1 MGQSVVTFSQALGP
15 TELPPS
21 PGTARGTS
29 WLENFA

>member
-1 MGQSVVTFSQALGP
+1 MGQTVVTFSQALGP

-21 PGTARGTS
+21 SGITRGAS